1 MTVSSDS
8 TIFFILFF
16 LFLRHVYS
24 HAQCRLHAVTES
36 SVLSKDKLDFGNLSL
51 SLSLSLRVN

>member
-1 MTVSSDS
+1 MT
-8 TIFFILFF
+8 TALFFLFFI
-16 LFLRHVYS
+16 LFLRHVYA

-51 SLSLSLRVN
+51 SLSLCVLTEN

>member
-8 TIFFILFF
+8 TIFFLLFF

-36 SVLSKDKLDFGNLSL
+36 SVLSKDKLDFGKLSL
-51 SLSLSLRVN
+51 SLSAC